1 MPIIEY
7 EIDTL
12 DIIRAAVASNRTF
25 APLEPMTR
33 SHEMVE
39 RITTKEYPYKLTLMD
54 EETQGY
60 VISLSLGPLVQ
71 TYPQTPRNRD
81 GIVPTVKGI
90 RGITVY

>member
-12 DIIRAAVASNRTF
+12 DIIRAAVASIREP
-25 APLEPMTR
+25 APLEPMLR

-54 EETQGY
+54 EETQDSHLAEFGAACTELP
-60 VISLSLGPLVQ
+60 SNA
-71 TYPQTPRNRD
+71 PQQGWYRSYR
-81 GIVPTVKGI
+81 KGH
-90 RGITVY
+90 

>member
-12 DIIRAAVASNRTF
+12 DIIRAAVASSRTF

-39 RITTKEYPYKLTLMD
+39 RITTKEYPYKLTLAD
-54 EETQGY
+54 EELQE
-60 VISLSLGPLVQ
+60 SHLVQ
-71 TYPQTPRNRD
+71 FGASCTSLPSSVMYQMQHQLYHKRH
-81 GIVPTVKGI
+81 
-90 RGITVY
+90 